1 MSSTETAESD
11 SASSNA
17 SATESMLRWRE
28 QHQWSG
34 VVVLGV
40 ILAAFWLLAGVW
52 GVVGWLAVAATW
64 LSIPTIGAVA
74 VGHVVI
80 VALTPEEAGITTLLP
95 SIAAVIGLLMMEF
108 ARESLGDAGVY
119 TGLVLVTATL
129 VVGLEQIY
137 SPLAATIVL
146 LTVVGSGSYLLHRYV
161 LLELDLVGA
170 PESDTQ
176 AESNTTVSRSK

>member
-1 MSSTETAESD
+1 MR
-11 SASSNA
+11 
-17 SATESMLRWRE
+17 RWRE
-28 QHQWSG
+28 HRQWSS

-40 ILAAFWLLAGVW
+40 LLATFWLLAGVW

-64 LSIPTIGAVA
+64 LSAPTIGAVA
-74 VGHVVI
+74 VGHVLI
-80 VALTPEEAGITTLLP
+80 VALAPEEAGITTLLP
-95 SIAAVIGLLMMEF
+95 SVAAVIGLLIVEF
-108 ARESLGDAGVY
+108 AGKSLGDAGVY

-129 VVGLEQIY
+129 VVGLERIY

-161 LLELDLVGA
+161 LLELDLVET

-176 AESNTTVSRSK
+176 AESNTTVSRAKQ